1 VRPADSAL
9 KSDTGSFQIVEGIV
23 VNIGAGSGR
32 SFLDFDAD
40 WRRGFSAVIAGEDR
54 KTFRRAGFDLEALR
68 GRRIRLRG
76 MVEMFAG
83 HPEIALSNPAQIEVL
98 D

>member
-1 VRPADSAL
+1 MRPADSAL